1 VHIVVLDATVTLG
14 NGAGDV
20 VESRVSAP
28 GSITLGN
35 GNNDLFNLDD
45 FARASG
51 STITL
56 GNGNNDLVNL
66 GLGLL
71 PFNVG
76 NTISLGNGNNDTVMA
91 STFVGDTIT
100 VGNGNDTLFLGK
112 NDSSATTVAN
122 RRTTSDWNSA
132 SERSLSTAT
141 IVQSLS
147 SNRRTPSLN
156 PLHHTAFGQSVRRR
170 PVT

>member
-1 VHIVVLDATVTLG
+1 MCQQRVMARVTSG
-14 NGAGDV
+14 RHRPI
-20 VESRVSAP
+20 VESRVFAP

-66 GLGLL
+66 GLGLGLL

-100 VGNGNDTLFLGK
+100 VGNGNDTIYVGR
-112 NDSSATTVAN
+112 NDTV
-122 RRTTSDWNSA
+122 TVGT
-132 SERSLSTAT
+132 
-141 IVQSLS
+141 
-147 SNRRTPSLN
+147 
-156 PLHHTAFGQSVRRR
+156 GQDSFIF
-170 PVT
+170 